1 MYKIC
6 EKKAESM
13 LKKASKQG
21 FPEWAAGFVREKIN
35 RAKHFRREADSESA
49 KKMRMRDNR
58 FRKAVDEAFMAIE
71 VCQEFLLA
79 VKK

>member
-21 FPEWAAGFVREKIN
+21 LPEWEPPGKIL
-35 RAKHFRREADSESA
+35 
-49 KKMRMRDNR
+49 
-58 FRKAVDEAFMAIE
+58 RKSQWGTLYYYTINE
-71 VCQEFLLA
+71 V
-79 VKK
+79 VK